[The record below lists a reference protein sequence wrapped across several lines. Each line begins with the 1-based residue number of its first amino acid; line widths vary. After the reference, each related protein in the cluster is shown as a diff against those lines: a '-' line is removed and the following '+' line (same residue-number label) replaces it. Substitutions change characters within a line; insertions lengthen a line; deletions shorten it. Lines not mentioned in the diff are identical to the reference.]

1 MQEQLDACT
10 GYVAALNEC
19 VVAAGKWEQLYAQA
33 ENVRIYPPLEVRI
46 GLVMDAKL
54 IDGSTHAD
62 LAAQW
67 GADSSGLVGKDEF
80 MKYALMLKN
89 GGDLKVDGSTTEVKD
104 NLVLLFET
112 LSTAYAPQSETGS
125 AANGESGMKMDVQ
138 AVMAMMGAVV
148 KTHKDKEQ
156 KISAALNKVMERARA
171 LQATYAEESARKDK
185 R

>member
-1 MQEQLDACT
+1 
-10 GYVAALNEC
+10 
-19 VVAAGKWEQLYAQA
+19 
-33 ENVRIYPPLEVRI
+33 
-46 GLVMDAKL
+46 
-54 IDGSTHAD
+54 
-62 LAAQW
+62 
-67 GADSSGLVGKDEF
+67 

-156 KISAALNKVMERARA
+156 KISLPSTKLWKGHEPCRQRMRRSPLERISVLRSS
-171 LQATYAEESARKDK
+171 AEWQMKEIRTW
-185 R
+185 